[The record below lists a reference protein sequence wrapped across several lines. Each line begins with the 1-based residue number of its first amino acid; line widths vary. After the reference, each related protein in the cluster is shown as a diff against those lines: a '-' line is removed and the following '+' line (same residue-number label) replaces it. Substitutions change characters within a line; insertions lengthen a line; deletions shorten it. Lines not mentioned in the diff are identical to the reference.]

1 MKTAKTFA
9 EFLFESGKL
18 DKGGKKSGKVR
29 NTFEPLSDPSEDD
42 KSKEAE
48 EKREKLKKYNAFYDK
63 INSEYPE
70 GSGRYDYWE
79 KEMPA
84 ADKKEYEDLLMEV
97 KPIRITRNAGGV
109 MSVQTFDLGDSGA
122 DAEILGRRYQQ
133 AIIDDV
139 KKNGKPKGVIM
150 DLRRNVGGQQGTAKS
165 LVDFFTPN
173 KKGEEIDVERQ
184 RDYMVPKD
192 WTYDD
197 YKEKGSFDITK
208 EEFEEAKKKG
218 YVEKVNT
225 LKSTLD
231 DKDKLLDMP
240 VVTLTSQRT
249 FSGGEFITDT
259 IKNLNPNAVHIGHN
273 SGGGSNQIGP
283 SYLDNNK
290 DKKPTE
296 IVKDL
301 TNRIEEGYV
310 DKEKAKKY
318 KEALE
323 KLVKDGKITDNMPK
337 EEVAKIMSEEGNKV
351 LKDFHFSAYYDPES
365 GMLDATIPYM
375 KSDRVVTDPKT
386 KKPKEP
392 KEFNGNWELTGTG
405 NAGTAPFIES
415 DPNTGVRDAMAHIYK
430 QSGQQDMLDKL
441 KKNPEELGLSK
452 EGYDDGFDRN
462 NPKHQHWLARDKESG
477 DPHYLSNI
485 EKSLR
490 NSDEVKKLG
499 SIEDI
504 TDKAVK
510 QFRSNSGE
518 EEIKT
523 IKDIGTVKLLN
534 GLDPKIAKAI
544 SDMKVVVSIPGGK
557 QKSIKNET
565 LMDFVPVDINDP
577 EEKAMIQAQMRQYNR
592 INALRTKQKL
602 EPLVDFNIWLKRSI
616 ELAKDNLGF
625 QARIKAKAEKG
636 MKAVSDA
643 KADKIEQAAAA
654 KAKAEQAKAAKMKAA
669 QAAKMKAAKAKAAKK
684 PTVKESF
691 VYSFDQFL
699 VEEENNRVFES
710 ITRK

>member
-18 DKGGKKSGKVR
+18 DKGGKKAGKVR
-29 NTFEPLSDPSEDD
+29 DTFEPLSDPSEDD

-79 KEMPA
+79 KKMPA

-273 SGGGSNQIGP
+273 TGGGANQFGP
-283 SYLDNNK
+283 SYLDDNK
-290 DKKPTE
+290 DKKPVE
-296 IVKDL
+296 IAKEL
-301 TNRIEEGYV
+301 AERIEEGYV

-318 KEALE
+318 KESIN
-323 KLVKDGKITDNMPK
+323 KLIKDGKIDDKMSK
-337 EEVAKIMSEEGNKV
+337 EKLVDIMDKEGAKIMN
-351 LKDFHFSAYYDPES
+351 DAHF
-365 GMLDATIPYM
+365 GIMLDEDKVDAQIPYM

-386 KKPKEP
+386 KKPKKP
-392 KEFNGNWELTGTG
+392 LEFNGNWELSGTG
-405 NAGTAPFIES
+405 GAGNAPFIET
-415 DPNTGVRDAMAHIYK
+415 DPNTGIRDAMAHIYK
-430 QSGQQDMLDKL
+430 QTDQKDLLDKL
-441 KKNPEELGLSK
+441 KKNPEDLGLSK
-452 EGYDDGFDRN
+452 EGFDDGFDRN
-462 NPKHQHWLARDKESG
+462 NPKHQHWNARDKETG
-477 DPHYLSNI
+477 KAHWLDAIN
-485 EKSLR
+485 KSLQ
-490 NSDEVKKLG
+490 NADEVKKLG

-523 IKDIGTVKLLN
+523 IKDTGTVKLLN

-557 QKSIKNET
+557 QKSIKTET

-592 INALRTKQKL
+592 INTLRIKQKL
-602 EPLVDFNIWLKRSI
+602 EPLVDFNIWLKRNI

-625 QARIKAKAEKG
+625 QARIKAKAERE

-669 QAAKMKAAKAKAAKK
+669 QAAKMKAAKANAAKK
-684 PTVKESF
+684 PAVKESF

-710 ITRK
+710 ITRN